1 MKIFATENSI
11 REFLRE
17 AMSGTGAGWPYAVD
31 MSEKPIGTNP
41 VVDPSAAV
49 TDPDNQKFKPRNRTE
64 FKIAVQSLVDD
75 TADGDAPTLYDA
87 VCDALRG
94 LTNDEDKM
102 KNKGV
107 GNSGSKVEETIRQNI
122 KKILTEMYGKINEA
136 QAWRVSYNIP
146 NKRGRAQSE
155 KFVRTFTTEV
165 EARAEAASAERRY
178 GDINDVVTIEPVEM
192 TDQELAQRA
201 GPQITKIPPNVAG
214 KDPGAFKVS
223 GKSKQ
228 AFKQEEPEEE
238 EEEAEL
244 RAYMAGEKPA
254 RDIAQDLGMGE
265 SLVAKDY
272 NVSYLKTLNHVRS
285 ALHVP
290 ESEWPK
296 GTDAYKLRPEE
307 SKKLKKLLAKKIGR
321 NPTVED
327 WFDLISR
334 DLAKDETSLDLDYA
348 DELALEDYVA
358 FLKIALDEE
367 EDQQDVAR
375 LDLIIQ
381 KLDSG
386 DVKGAFGDANSFRIS
401 YQEFS
406 KPYRDAVETVKFQ
419 DVYEEGEETPAFKS
433 WRSAIKAK
441 AVKAALDA
449 HETTEKVDQAT
460 AEKAEKAVEKDAVA
474 AKKAAAAGKSSQTE
488 GRTLKEIYA
497 NRKKFRR

>member
-17 AMSGTGAGWPYAVD
+17 AMSGAGVGWPYAAD
-31 MSEKPIGTNP
+31 MSEKPIGANP
-41 VVDPSAAV
+41 VVDPSASV

-75 TADGDAPTLYDA
+75 TADGDASTLYDA
-87 VCDALRG
+87 VFDALQG
-94 LTNDEDKM
+94 FTKDEDEM
-102 KNKGV
+102 KNKSV
-107 GNSGSKVEETIRQNI
+107 RSSGNKVEETVRQNI

-146 NKRGRAQSE
+146 NKRGKAHQ
-155 KFVRTFTTEV
+155 FFRTFTTEV
-165 EARAEAASAERRY
+165 EARAEVDTAKRRY

-214 KDPGAFKVS
+214 KDPRAFIVS
-223 GKSKQ
+223 GKSKR
-228 AFKQEEPEEE
+228 AFTQEEP
-238 EEEAEL
+238 EEAEL

-285 ALHVP
+285 ALRVP

-327 WFDLISR
+327 WFDLINR
-334 DLAKDETSLDLDYA
+334 DLAKDETALDLDYA

-386 DVKGAFGDANSFRIS
+386 NVKGAFDDANSFRLS

-460 AEKAEKAVEKDAVA
+460 TEKAKKD
-474 AKKAAAAGKSSQTE
+474 AAAAGKSSQTE

>member
-1 MKIFATENSI
+1 
-11 REFLRE
+11 
-17 AMSGTGAGWPYAVD
+17 MSGTGVGWPHSVD
-31 MSEKPIGTNP
+31 TSEKPIGANP

-49 TDPDNQKFKPRNRTE
+49 TDPDNENFRPSNRAE
-64 FKIAVQSLVDD
+64 LKIAVQSLVDD

-87 VCDALRG
+87 VCDALQG
-94 LTNDEDKM
+94 FTKDEDEDEM

-107 GNSGSKVEETIRQNI
+107 GNNGSKVEETVRQSIR
-122 KKILTEMYGKINEA
+122 KMLVEMYGKVNEA

-146 NKRGRAQSE
+146 NRRGRAQPE
-155 KFVRTFTTEV
+155 KFVRTFTTEA
-165 EARAEAASAERRY
+165 EARADAASAERRY
-178 GDINDVVTIEPVEM
+178 GDINDVVTVEPVEM

-201 GPQITKIPPNVAG
+201 GPQVTKIPPNVAG

-272 NVSYLKTLNHVRS
+272 NVSYLKTLNHVRA
-285 ALHVP
+285 ALGVP

-307 SKKLKKLLAKKIGR
+307 SKKLKKLLTKKIGR

-358 FLKIALDEE
+358 FLKIGLDEE

-375 LDLIIQ
+375 LDSMIQ

-386 DVKGAFGDANSFRIS
+386 DVKGAFNDANSFRLS

-460 AEKAEKAVEKDAVA
+460 TEKAEKAVEKDAAA
-474 AKKAAAAGKSSQTE
+474 AKKAAASAGKSSQTE

>member
-1 MKIFATENSI
+1 LKIFATENSI

-17 AMSGTGAGWPYAVD
+17 AMSGTGVGWPYAAD
-31 MSEKPIGTNP
+31 MSEKPIGANP

-49 TDPDNQKFKPRNRTE
+49 TDPDNEKFKPRNRTE

-87 VCDALRG
+87 VCDALQG
-94 LTNDEDKM
+94 FTKDEDEM

-107 GNSGSKVEETIRQNI
+107 VKSGGGKVEETVRLSI
-122 KKILTEMYGKINEA
+122 KKMLAEMYGKINEA
-136 QAWRVSYNIP
+136 QAWKVSYFIP
-146 NKRGRAQSE
+146 NKRGRAQPE
-155 KFVRTFTTEV
+155 KFSRTFTTEV

-178 GDINDVVTIEPVEM
+178 GDINDVVTVEPVEM
-192 TDQELAQRA
+192 TALRA
-201 GPQITKIPPNVAG
+201 PPQITKIPPNVAG

-223 GKSKQ
+223 GKSKL
-228 AFKQEEPEEE
+228 AFTQEEPEEE

-272 NVSYLKTLNHVRS
+272 NVSYLKTLNHVRA
-285 ALHVP
+285 ALGIP
-290 ESEWPK
+290 KSEWPK

-307 SKKLKKLLAKKIGR
+307 SKKLKKLLTKKIGR

-358 FLKIALDEE
+358 FLKIGLDEE
-367 EDQQDVAR
+367 EDEQDVAR
-375 LDLIIQ
+375 LDSMIQ
-381 KLDSG
+381 KLDRG
-386 DVKGAFGDANSFRIS
+386 DVKGAFNDANSFRLS

-406 KPYRDAVETVKFQ
+406 KPYRDAVDTVKFQ
-419 DVYEEGEETPAFKS
+419 DVYEEGEETPAFKA
-433 WRSAIKAK
+433 WRSSIKAK

-460 AEKAEKAVEKDAVA
+460 TEKAEKAVEKDAEK
-474 AKKAAAAGKSSQTE
+474 AKKAATAAGKSSQTE

>member
-1 MKIFATENSI
+1 MKIFATENSV

-17 AMSGTGAGWPYAVD
+17 AMSGTGVGWPHSVD
-31 MSEKPIGTNP
+31 TSEKPIGTNP

-49 TDPDNQKFKPRNRTE
+49 TDPDNEKFKPRNRTE
-64 FKIAVQSLVDD
+64 LKIAVQSLVDD

-87 VCDALRG
+87 VCDALQG
-94 LTNDEDKM
+94 FTKDEDEM

-107 GNSGSKVEETIRQNI
+107 VNSDIGKVEETVRLSI
-122 KKILTEMYGKINEA
+122 KKMLAEMYGSLNEA

-146 NKRGRAQSE
+146 NKRGRAQPRHGI
-155 KFVRTFTTEV
+155 FATEA
-165 EARAEAASAERRY
+165 EARAEAKSAK
-178 GDINDVVTIEPVEM
+178 GTVEPVEM
-192 TDQELAQRA
+192 TDQELALRA
-201 GPQITKIPPNVAG
+201 RPQITRIPPNVAG

-223 GKSKQ
+223 GKSKL
-228 AFKQEEPEEE
+228 AFTQEEPEEE

-272 NVSYLKTLNHVRS
+272 NVSYLKTLNHVRA
-285 ALHVP
+285 ALGIP

-307 SKKLKKLLAKKIGR
+307 SKKLKKLLTKKIGR

-358 FLKIALDEE
+358 FLKIGLDEE

-375 LDLIIQ
+375 LDSMIQ

-386 DVKGAFGDANSFRIS
+386 DITGAFNDANSFRLS

-406 KPYRDAVETVKFQ
+406 KPYRDAVETAKFQ
-419 DVYEEGEETPAFKS
+419 DVYEQGEETPAFKS
-433 WRSAIKAK
+433 WRSAVKAK

-449 HETTEKVDQAT
+449 HETTEKVDQAA
-460 AEKAEKAVEKDAVA
+460 AEKAEKAIEKDAAA
-474 AKKAAAAGKSSQTE
+474 AKKAAAAEKSSQTE